1 MGFWERLVGS
11 EQPQHK
17 DQRLLLPELVTN
29 YQAERQLAK
38 QLQVHAELSPH
49 QAGADQLRAAAE
61 EQTVSPHSF
70 KTRLLNSEVSVRK
83 VRRLRKKVRT
93 TGPGWST
100 I

>member
-61 EQTVSPHSF
+61 EQNRIAT
-70 KTRLLNSEVSVRK
+70 LLQDKIVELGGEKDYGSRE
-83 VRRLRKKVRT
+83 
-93 TGPGWST
+93 GQQAGQD
-100 I
+100 